1 MQAPPSQCATDSPI
15 TGLKMN
21 KLIHYIGKFFPAF
34 ARDILRRGYTG
45 LNGLDLKLI
54 TQITPQKA
62 GYFVELGA
70 NDGIRQSNTYKLQK
84 SFGWSGLLVEP
95 SPLKFAECVKNRSF
109 GNTPVTK
116 CAACVPFDFEGTF
129 VEMEESDLM
138 SVAKGLN
145 VSNQDAVSQAD
156 IGERFLADSRLRIQ
170 YGAIART
177 LTSLLDEAKAP
188 NYIDLLSL
196 DVEGNELAVLQG
208 LDFNRYKP
216 KWILAEVRTPEIEAY
231 LNNFGYRK
239 YCLLTENES
248 YADVLFRSF
257 A

>member
-1 MQAPPSQCATDSPI
+1 MYLTRKISNLIYKISPQFH
-15 TGLKMN
+15 LN
-21 KLIHYIGKFFPAF
+21 LIKG
-34 ARDILRRGYTG
+34 GYSG
-45 LNGLDLKLI
+45 LNGLDRKLI
-54 TQITPQKA
+54 EAIKPLPAKP
-62 GYFVELGA
+62 GYFIELGA
-70 NDGIRQSNTYKLQK
+70 NDGLNQSNTYKLQK
-84 SFGWSGLLVEP
+84 DFGWSGLLIEP
-95 SPLKFAECVKNRSF
+95 SPIQFVKCVKNRSF
-109 GNTPVTK
+109 SNIPDIK
-116 CAACVPFDFEGTF
+116 CAACVPFSYVDKF
-129 VEMEESDLM
+129 VEMEEANLM

-145 VSNQDAVSQAD
+145 VSNQEATSHAD
-156 IGERFLADSRLRIQ
+156 IGKQFLADSRLRFQ

-177 LTSLLDEAKAP
+177 LTSLLEEAKAP
-188 NYIDLLSL
+188 YCIDLLSL

-216 KWILAEVRTPEIEAY
+216 KWILAEVRTTEIEAY